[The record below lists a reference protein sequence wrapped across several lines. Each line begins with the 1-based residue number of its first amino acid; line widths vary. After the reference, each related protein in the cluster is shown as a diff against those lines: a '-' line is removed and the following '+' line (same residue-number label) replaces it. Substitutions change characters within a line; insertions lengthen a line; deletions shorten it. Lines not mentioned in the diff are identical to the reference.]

1 MMMEQNIDAL
11 THSQTHTHTHQNT
24 ETKIMFVRF
33 LFHCAKIKN
42 RKKSFHT
49 HTRYKNSEQTNKMP
63 VREGGGGWFQNL
75 INCKRITN
83 FYSFFF

>member
-1 MMMEQNIDAL
+1 MRL

-42 RKKSFHT
+42 RKKRFSNVNIMMDPCN
-49 HTRYKNSEQTNKMP
+49 RKKNYKYEKKNQKEK
-63 VREGGGGWFQNL
+63 EK
-75 INCKRITN
+75 IK
-83 FYSFFF
+83 